1 MTGGAGTVRCHVGLG
16 SNLDQPRRQL
26 QRALEALRGL
36 PGCAFVAASPIYA
49 SAPLGPPDQ
58 PDYCN
63 AVAALDTTLAPLAL
77 LGELQA
83 LERAHGRV
91 RGRRWGERILDLD
104 LLLYGNL
111 SMVSAL
117 LTLPH
122 PGLSSRDFVLYP
134 LADIAPP
141 DLPVPGLGRLD
152 ELLARCPKSHL
163 KPLP

>member
-1 MTGGAGTVRCHVGLG
+1 MNGPVRCYVGLG
-16 SNLDQPRRQL
+16 SNLDDPRRQL
-26 QRALEALRGL
+26 ERAIEALRGL
-36 PGCAFVAASPIYA
+36 PECALDAVSPLYD
-49 SAPLGPPDQ
+49 STPLGPSDQ

-63 AVAALDTTLAPLAL
+63 AVAALDTGLAPLEL
-77 LGELQA
+77 LGQLQA
-83 LERAHGRV
+83 IEHAHGRI
-91 RGRRWGERILDLD
+91 RDRRWGARILDLD

-141 DLPVPGLGRLD
+141 DLPIPGLGRLD
-152 ELLARCPKSHL
+152 ELLAKCPKTHL
-163 KPLP
+163 KSVP